1 MVIIITGEKN
11 AGKSTFLE
19 HWYDHSSKG
28 FGFCSRKTYTDKG
41 EFCGYNLVFFPGK
54 EQLSFIRLVTAAD
67 HCDPDKIIKGRFA
80 FSRMA
85 IEAARLHIAAG
96 APSASTPIWI
106 DEIGALELSG
116 EGFDAL
122 FSHLLLNYENIRVI
136 FRKTIVNELIDRYGL
151 TAYRVISL

>member
-28 FGFCSRKTYTDKG
+28 FGFCSRKFITDEG
-41 EFCGYNLVFFPGK
+41 EFGGYNLVFFPGK
-54 EQLSFIRLVTAAD
+54 EQLSFIRPATAAD
-67 HCDPDKIIKGRFA
+67 SYDPDKIIRGRFA
-80 FSRMA
+80 FSRKA
-85 IEAARLHIAAG
+85 VEAARLHIETVG
-96 APSASTPIWI
+96 LSASSPLWI

-122 FSHLLLNYENIRVI
+122 FSHLLLHYKDIRVI
-136 FRKTIVNELIDRYGL
+136 FRKNLVNELINRYGL
-151 TAYRVISL
+151 TSCRIIFL